1 MFNSSAKSIPDL
13 REPGLEPHGLRAH
26 RLAGLLVL
34 GHDPVQLGVPLL
46 QDLALLAERRRVRL
60 RDLEPLRVVL
70 LLWVL
75 LS

>member
-1 MFNSSAKSIPDL
+1 M
-13 REPGLEPHGLRAH
+13 
-26 RLAGLLVL
+26 L

-70 LLWVL
+70 LLWICIVL
-75 LS
+75 VYVVGFVKLNQNEI